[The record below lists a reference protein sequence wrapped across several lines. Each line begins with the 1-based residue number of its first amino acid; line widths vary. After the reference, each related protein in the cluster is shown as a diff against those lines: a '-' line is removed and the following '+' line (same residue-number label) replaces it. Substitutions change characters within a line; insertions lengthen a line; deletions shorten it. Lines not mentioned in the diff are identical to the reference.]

1 MFRSIF
7 GVVLVSLSGLVG
19 VVGCS
24 GGPDSDEGTSPPS
37 SGEGQGTKSPAKSS
51 DSTDPGGGED
61 KGGED
66 KKSSAGPECE
76 AYFDCCDEVAEAQ
89 PSLAGSCDQTR
100 KAVDDAVK
108 KGAST
113 ETYESS
119 CKQAIAAMQSAGYC
133 K

>member
-7 GVVLVSLSGLVG
+7 GVVLVSLSALVG

-37 SGEGQGTKSPAKSS
+37 SGEGQGTKTPAKSS
-51 DSTDPGGGED
+51 DSTDPEGGED
-61 KGGED
+61 E
-66 KKSSAGPECE
+66 KSSAGPECE